1 MGYQRSSDYIQ
12 REAIIQEA
20 IKRLDSKEF
29 PLIRSATAY
38 FEVPF
43 ITLRNRVAG
52 MQSRTESYE
61 TRQILSNAEEKTI
74 VRWVTRQAAIGFP
87 VTPGLLKETAQEI
100 LNQRVY
106 VASLR
111 NTNLIEPP
119 IIGHE

>member
-1 MGYQRSSDYIQ
+1 MVQWIIWFNGSRRPHHFFKILITYNMGYQRSSDYIQ

-29 PLIRSATAY
+29 PSIRSAAAH

-43 ITLRNRVAG
+43 TTLHNRVAG

-74 VRWVTRQAAIGFP
+74 VRWVTRQAAIRFP
-87 VTPGLLKETAQEI
+87 VTPGLLKETA
-100 LNQRVY
+100 
-106 VASLR
+106 
-111 NTNLIEPP
+111 
-119 IIGHE
+119 